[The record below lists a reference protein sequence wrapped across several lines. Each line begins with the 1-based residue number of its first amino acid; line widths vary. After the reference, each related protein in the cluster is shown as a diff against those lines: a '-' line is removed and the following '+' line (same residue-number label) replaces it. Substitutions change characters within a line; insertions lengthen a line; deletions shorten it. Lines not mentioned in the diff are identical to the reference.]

1 MGGRLAGLAVIL
13 TVATAALAAGTAGAA
28 TPHMDRV
35 EAAMRKVA
43 PGLEGVAYKRTR
55 HNRFV
60 GYNGRPASWLLQT
73 PDCWG
78 QPACGNPVG
87 IRRFLRTLEADTA
100 KARVLVDLTTM
111 VPLPTGKFRA
121 AIVRGLRRAYA
132 SGRRPTIRVHGGCDP
147 PCEVEPGTS
156 PAQAYA
162 DALAA
167 AIGRNARVIVSV
179 SRFPPLVT
187 PATLPSLSWNHSKT
201 IAVDGRVALVG
212 GHNLWSADYI
222 QRYPAAPVTNP
233 VHDVTFRVEGPL
245 TVAIHTWANALWR
258 HACSAAG
265 STGAGS
271 ANGASVAY
279 SPRTPPSCPRSIR
292 PPRAPR
298 SGNVDVLGL
307 GRFALLG
314 VPDPGP
320 QPRLPDGP
328 DDPAPCPTGLPYWS
342 ATGESPDWTNDRSL
356 FPTYDPRNPAETG
369 LRTLIASARSSV
381 FIAQQ
386 DLHGICE
393 PPQPGI
399 APQFDRR
406 LLDVLARRLLAGV
419 DVRIVISTP
428 GAAINASE
436 SYSNTTSL
444 SETANA
450 VLARTRALAPS
461 TVRAQRAF
469 GQHFRLAAVRF
480 SSSPVWPRAPAQYN
494 KIANHSKLGMVDNCA
509 IWVGSHNLYPFWL
522 ADFSLLIEDKRVAR
536 IFKRDYADLLW
547 RYSARRGPLPGKA
560 CGAIVQ
566 PAHASKR
573 SDTRPDEVVG
583 LG

>member
-406 LLDVLARRLLAGV
+406 LLDVLARRLLARGRRPHRDLDARRSNQRVGV
-419 DVRIVISTP
+419 LLEHDVAERDRECGP
-428 GAAINASE
+428 RPHAGARSEHGARAAS
-436 SYSNTTSL
+436 L
-444 SETANA
+444 RAA
-450 VLARTRALAPS
+450 LPAGGRPLQQLA
-461 TVRAQRAF
+461 
-469 GQHFRLAAVRF
+469 RLAAR
-480 SSSPVWPRAPAQYN
+480 SGPVQQDRQSQQAGHGRQLRHLGRLAQP
-494 KIANHSKLGMVDNCA
+494 V
-509 IWVGSHNLYPFWL
+509 
-522 ADFSLLIEDKRVAR
+522 SLL
-536 IFKRDYADLLW
+536 
-547 RYSARRGPLPGKA
+547 ARRF
-560 CGAIVQ
+560 Q
-566 PAHASKR
+566 PADRGQAGRANLQAQLRRPALALLGAAWAASRQGLR
-573 SDTRPDEVVG
+573 SYRPARACIKTERHPPR
-583 LG
+583 